1 MLNKKVAVGFITY
14 GQSTIKYLPDFVAGL
29 KAQTFKDFSVLV
41 LDNSDVA
48 DRANEAWLRQNMPE
62 ADIQIAPANFGFAK
76 AANQLLAK
84 AKSHGAE
91 YFWLLNPDTC
101 LDPNALAEL
110 VRFMDEHGQIA
121 AASPKV
127 LRWDFANKT
136 KTKIIDTC
144 GLILRPGFKFVDLGQ
159 GEIDNSQFD
168 KFSIL
173 GPSGCS
179 AFFKLAAL
187 GNLKFDENFFM
198 YKEDCDL
205 AYQMFLAGKLSSLVP
220 SALVWHDR
228 TVAGGARK
236 NKGRQGK
243 IWSFFGQHLLLKKYF
258 RYQNFWSKLMI
269 IGREILMLGYAV
281 IFEPYLFKELSKV
294 KRVKL

>member
-1 MLNKKVAVGFITY
+1 VAVGFITY
-14 GQSTIKYLPDFVAGL
+14 GQSTIKYLPDFAASL

-41 LDNSDVA
+41 LDNSETA
-48 DRANEAWLRQNMPE
+48 DRANETWLRQNMPE
-62 ADIQIAPANFGFAK
+62 ADIQTAPTNFGFAK

-91 YFWLLNPDTC
+91 YFWLLNPDTF
-101 LDPNALAEL
+101 LDEKALAEL
-110 VRFMDEHGQIA
+110 VKFMDERGKIA

-144 GLILRPGFKFVDLGQ
+144 GLILRLGFKFVDLGQ
-159 GEIDNSQFD
+159 GEIDNNQFD
-168 KFSIL
+168 EAPII

-179 AFFKLAAL
+179 AFFRLSAL

-205 AYQMFLAGKLSSLVP
+205 AYQMFLASRLSSLVP
-220 SALVWHDR
+220 NALVWHDR
-228 TVAGGARK
+228 TVASGARK

-243 IWSFFGQHLLLKKYF
+243 IWSFFGQHLLLKKYW
-258 RYQNFWSKLMI
+258 RYQNFWSKLSI
-269 IGREILMLGYAV
+269 IAREILMLGYVV
-281 IFEPYLFKELSKV
+281 IFEPYLLKELSKV
-294 KRVKL
+294 KRIKL